1 MEAQKCVNRL
11 ASIWVDLT
19 HEGLTMIAGV
29 RYATDWTLI
38 MGHFARVA
46 ERRGVLIAA

>member
-1 MEAQKCVNRL
+1 MCESPSVDTGTR
-11 ASIWVDLT
+11 VDLT